1 MHWCPS
7 QQQTLARIPQRRQGT
22 TGLCYGQETR
32 RQGFSAQKVRRSR
45 IDFDWRQ
52 CRMPELRLG
61 NAQLC
66 YESGT
71 TRTHIP
77 PLGVNRSSTST
88 TKKEA
93 TKCGCKVSAP
103 SHETLSP
110 CQDHPPRHRSNKDK
124 IQKTE
129 LQRSTL
135 LTWNYRS
142 WLVRTAFYQTADS
155 ANAILDFVKVL

>member
-1 MHWCPS
+1 
-7 QQQTLARIPQRRQGT
+7 
-22 TGLCYGQETR
+22 
-32 RQGFSAQKVRRSR
+32 
-45 IDFDWRQ
+45 
-52 CRMPELRLG
+52 MPELRLG

-93 TKCGCKVSAP
+93 TKCGCKVSAL

-124 IQKTE
+124 IQKTDRVFFPSSIAFDTADME
-129 LQRSTL
+129 LQKL
-135 LTWNYRS
+135 AGENGFLP
-142 WLVRTAFYQTADS
+142 DS
-155 ANAILDFVKVL
+155 

>member
-7 QQQTLARIPQRRQGT
+7 QQQTLPRIPQRRQGT
-22 TGLCYGQETR
+22 TGLCYGQEIR

-88 TKKEA
+88 TRRRLPSAGAKSQRPVTRHSVHVRITLQDIRA
-93 TKCGCKVSAP
+93 TKTRCKRQNYSTRARVHARNQLPKRSGHPLLQNLNQNSDLSDDP
-103 SHETLSP
+103 S
-110 CQDHPPRHRSNKDK
+110 R
-124 IQKTE
+124 
-129 LQRSTL
+129 
-135 LTWNYRS
+135 
-142 WLVRTAFYQTADS
+142 
-155 ANAILDFVKVL
+155 